1 MNDRMPP
8 SSIDAEEAILGS
20 IIIDPSCMVRVM
32 KHVKPDDF
40 FIVKNRMVFEA
51 MLRLRSFARPIDF
64 VTVISELNDC
74 KHLDEIGGAAYI
86 SHLVNSTPT
95 SIHAEGY
102 ADLVRSASVSRSL
115 IAAASSIAQI
125 AYDAELNAEQ
135 KTAAALGE
143 LRSRHDTRG
152 GEAKP
157 IGLIAAELVT
167 QLEQW
172 ADHPL
177 GADEVRGL
185 SSGFPSIDK
194 LTGGFVRQEQTVLAG
209 RTGTGKSALAFQI
222 GANVA
227 QAGGRVAIF
236 SLEMAERMIGFRLI
250 SSEVSIPYQDMLRGW
265 MDGDGWE
272 RMYHALARLD
282 SLSLYVNDRS
292 AQSIASIESVVASL
306 EDVDL
311 FIVDH
316 LRLIKDI
323 RKGENEVSRLGR
335 LSMELRQI
343 ARDYNTHCLLITQ
356 LNRGLET
363 RDDKRPTLADIRQ
376 SGEIEENADNVW
388 GIYRHR
394 DDKATLCV
402 SPLKNRNGEAG
413 IDIVAELEFDAKY
426 MRFKRAQR
434 LDLNDKAQC

>member
-8 SSIDAEEAILGS
+8 ANIDAEEAVLGS
-20 IIIDPSCMVRVM
+20 VLIDPACIVRVM
-32 KHVKPDDF
+32 KHVKPEDF
-40 FIVKNRMVFEA
+40 FIVKNRLVFES

-64 VTVISELNDC
+64 VTVVSTLDDSN
-74 KHLDEIGGAAYI
+74 HLEEIGGAAFI

-102 ADLVRSASVSRSL
+102 ADMVRSASVSRSL

-125 AYDAELNAEQ
+125 AYDSELNAEQ
-135 KTAAALGE
+135 KTAQALSE
-143 LRSRHDTRG
+143 LKARRDTRG
-152 GEAKP
+152 GEARS
-157 IGLIAAELVT
+157 IGVIAADIVT

-172 ADHPL
+172 SDQPL
-177 GADEVRGL
+177 GVDEVRGL

-194 LTGGFVRQEQTVLAG
+194 LTGGFVQQEQTVLAG

-227 QAGGRVAIF
+227 QAGHKVAIF
-236 SLEMAERMIGFRLI
+236 SLEMAERMIGYRLI
-250 SSEVSIPYQDMLRGW
+250 SGEVCVPYQDMLRGW
-265 MDGDGWE
+265 MKGDSWE
-272 RMYHALARLD
+272 RMYKALARLD
-282 SLSLYVNDRS
+282 SLPLYINDKS
-292 AQSIASIESVVASL
+292 SQSIASIESNIASL
-306 EDVDL
+306 EDIDL

-316 LRLIKDI
+316 LRLIKDV
-323 RKGENEVSRLGR
+323 RKNENEVSRLGR

-388 GIYRHR
+388 GIYRAH
-394 DDKATLCV
+394 DDKSILCV

-413 IDIVAELEFDAKY
+413 IDIVSELKFDARY
-426 MRFKRAQR
+426 MRFERATR
-434 LDLNDKAQC
+434 YDLNDRPA

>member
-8 SSIDAEEAILGS
+8 AALDAEEAVLGS
-20 IIIDPSCMVRVM
+20 ILIDPACMVRVM

-40 FIVKNRMVFEA
+40 FIVKNKMVFEA
-51 MLRLRSFARPIDF
+51 MLRLRSFAHPIDF
-64 VTVISELNDC
+64 VTIISALGDAGQ
-74 KHLDEIGGAAYI
+74 LDDIGGAAYI
-86 SHLVNSTPT
+86 SRLVNSTPT
-95 SIHAEGY
+95 AIHAEGY
-102 ADLVRSASVSRSL
+102 ADMVRSASVSRGL

-125 AYDAELNAEQ
+125 AYDGELTAEQ
-135 KTAAALGE
+135 KTAQALGE
-143 LRSRHDTRG
+143 LRSHHDTRG
-152 GEAKP
+152 GEARS
-157 IGLIAAELVT
+157 IGLIAADLVT
-167 QLEQW
+167 QLEEW
-172 ADHPL
+172 SEHPL
-177 GADEVRGL
+177 GVDEVRGL

-194 LTGGFVRQEQTVLAG
+194 LTGGFGKQEQTVLAG

-222 GANVA
+222 AANVA
-227 QAGGRVAIF
+227 RAGGKVAIF

-250 SSEVSIPYQDMLRGW
+250 SSEVEIPYQDMLRGW
-265 MDGDGWE
+265 MKSDGWE
-272 RMYHALARLD
+272 RMYQALARLEY
-282 SLSLYVNDRS
+282 LPIFVNDKS
-292 AQSIASIESVVASL
+292 SQSIASIESVIASL

-356 LNRGLET
+356 LNRGLEA

-388 GIYRHR
+388 GIYRAY
-394 DDKATLCV
+394 DDKRILCV

-413 IDIVAELEFDAKY
+413 IDIVSELEFDAQY
-426 MRFKRAQR
+426 MRFKRANR
-434 LDLNDKAQC
+434 CELNGHA

>member
-1 MNDRMPP
+1 MNDRIPP
-8 SSIDAEEAILGS
+8 SAIDAEEAVLGS
-20 IIIDPSCMVRVM
+20 ILIDPACIVRVM
-32 KHVKPDDF
+32 KHVKPCDF
-40 FIVKNRMVFEA
+40 FIVKNAIIFEA
-51 MLRLRSFARPIDF
+51 MLQLRSFARPIDF
-64 VTVISELNDC
+64 VTICAALNDNG
-74 KHLDEIGGAAYI
+74 KIDDIGGPAYI
-86 SHLVNSTPT
+86 SHLINTTPT

-102 ADLVRSASVSRSL
+102 ADIMRSASVSRGL
-115 IAAASSIAQI
+115 LAAASSIAQI
-125 AYDAELNAEQ
+125 AYDPELDAEQ
-135 KTAAALGE
+135 KTAQALSE
-143 LRSRHDTRG
+143 LKARRDTRS
-152 GEAKP
+152 GEARS
-157 IGLIAAELVT
+157 IGAIAADIVT

-194 LTGGFVRQEQTVLAG
+194 LTGGFVQQEQTVLAG

-227 QAGGRVAIF
+227 QRGGRVAIF

-250 SSEVSIPYQDMLRGW
+250 SGKVNIPYQDMLRGW

-272 RMYHALARLD
+272 RMYKELSALE
-282 SLSLYVNDRS
+282 SLSLYVNDQS
-292 AQSIASIESVVASL
+292 AQSIASIEATVATL
-306 EDVDL
+306 EDIDL

-316 LRLIKDI
+316 LRLIKDV
-323 RKGENEVSRLGR
+323 RKGENEVTRLGR

-388 GIYRHR
+388 GLYRSPM
-394 DDKATLCV
+394 DSSILCI

-413 IDIVAELEFDAKY
+413 IDVVAELGFDARY
-426 MRFKRAQR
+426 MRFNRVK
-434 LDLNDKAQC
+434 NINE